1 MYNRTSYDIINTIM
15 VGLKI
20 NKTLRNVIIAILV
33 VAALVVITSL
43 IPNNDFSEKYE
54 GYDLTTSVGV
64 QSASKTYAEYQLEHK
79 SAKNGSVTVEVDV
92 FNFDE
97 ELSSGTH
104 VENDYYGKNVVV
116 TDDRSSVTWFVDVPE
131 QGLYNIE
138 LEYIAIPSRNI
149 EMERILYINDEVPFS
164 GADILTFQRLW
175 KDGEEVKYDNQG
187 NCIRPTQIES
197 FEFQKVLLK
206 SDLGYEVDPYVFF
219 FKKGENKITF
229 ESTNEPMAINAL
241 RLVPVNKIDS
251 YEQYLTKQK
260 SKPEN
265 YTSTGIQVKIQG
277 EDSIVRAM
285 LTGNPFLWHIYPQE
299 ENAHFDKINALF
311 DRMDEF
317 CSDKESVKILRQ
329 LTLSYNG
336 NSDFIHNF
344 DLSSFIEKWKK
355 LSEEWRDYL
364 LSLGSLTDNL
374 LAFIREKNQFS

>member
-1 MYNRTSYDIINTIM
+1 M

-79 SAKNGSVTVEVDV
+79 SVKNGSVTVEVDV

-164 GADILTFQRLW
+164 GADILSFQRL
-175 KDGEEVKYDNQG
+175 
-187 NCIRPTQIES
+187 
-197 FEFQKVLLK
+197 
-206 SDLGYEVDPYVFF
+206 
-219 FKKGENKITF
+219 
-229 ESTNEPMAINAL
+229 
-241 RLVPVNKIDS
+241 
-251 YEQYLTKQK
+251 
-260 SKPEN
+260 
-265 YTSTGIQVKIQG
+265 
-277 EDSIVRAM
+277 
-285 LTGNPFLWHIYPQE
+285 
-299 ENAHFDKINALF
+299 
-311 DRMDEF
+311 
-317 CSDKESVKILRQ
+317 
-329 LTLSYNG
+329 
-336 NSDFIHNF
+336 
-344 DLSSFIEKWKK
+344 
-355 LSEEWRDYL
+355 
-364 LSLGSLTDNL
+364 
-374 LAFIREKNQFS
+374 